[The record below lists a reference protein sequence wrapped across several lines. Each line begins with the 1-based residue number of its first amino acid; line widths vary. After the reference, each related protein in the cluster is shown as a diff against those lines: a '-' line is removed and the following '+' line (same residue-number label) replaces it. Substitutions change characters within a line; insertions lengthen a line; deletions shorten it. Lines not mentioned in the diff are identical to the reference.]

1 MAVRNKELDI
11 YTATKIVF
19 KGGKEAGVEGDKKQN
34 KDYST
39 PFR

>member
-1 MAVRNKELDI
+1 MAVRNKELD
-11 YTATKIVF
+11 IVF